1 MIEVPLGRFDIY
13 ALALPR
19 GHGFGDQIP
28 HEAWEADDGKALA
41 IITRHA
47 DRGDLGL
54 IVMWRRTD
62 GVWAT
67 TCDLL
72 DLGNIEAARDR
83 ARVDRRVA
91 NSQRSRLA

>member
-1 MIEVPLGRFDIY
+1 MIEVPLGKFDIY
-13 ALALPR
+13 ALALPS

-41 IITRHA
+41 IITRQA

-54 IVMWRRTD
+54 IVMRRRTD

-72 DLGNIEAARDR
+72 GLEHLDAARDR
-83 ARVDRRVA
+83 ARRALRD
-91 NSQRSRLA
+91 S